1 MGEDRWTQV
10 KRSKAFIADKYFPP
24 FEMKEG
30 NMRNLLSQKDA
41 YTASEDSEIYQAWKE
56 KMLEGIP

>member
-1 MGEDRWTQV
+1 
-10 KRSKAFIADKYFPP
+10 
-24 FEMKEG
+24 MKEG